1 MKAREKKG
9 HVVVREMRQRQ
20 GKGERN
26 SEGAEDPHLQGNKA
40 VHSLCGF
47 PAYVL
52 QLSGLGPP

>member
-9 HVVVREMRQRQ
+9 HVVVREVGQKQ

-26 SEGAEDPHLQGNKA
+26 SERAEDPHLQGNKA
-40 VHSLCGF
+40 AHSLCGV